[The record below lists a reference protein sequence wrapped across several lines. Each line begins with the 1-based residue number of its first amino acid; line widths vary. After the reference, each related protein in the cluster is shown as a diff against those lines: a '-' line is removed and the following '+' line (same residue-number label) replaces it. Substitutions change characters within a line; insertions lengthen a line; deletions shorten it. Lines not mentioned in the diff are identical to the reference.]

1 MNIRNNLTKIHTSEP
16 IFLHTNDNVKIYIRI
31 LLPKKRKYIKDNNKL
46 NYLYHYKIIINNL
59 IFNNKISIINIL
71 NLIYN
76 KKVIIIPIIV
86 KYHNMSEF
94 IINNNKIYTFD
105 FKGKRNIKKLHRF
118 IFNKSNIENIKFTN
132 NRSLF
137 NILYINNIN
146 NNLLNNNNNNE
157 NYINLNLLNINNTI
171 LSNLNNRYIIGYNML
186 YAGKLPKADSSARS
200 IKRNTMIGA
209 FHNSNISKNIHY
221 NYNRNGLASVIGT
234 IAQY

>member
-1 MNIRNNLTKIHTSEP
+1 MNIRDNLTKIHTSEP

-31 LLPKKRKYIKDNNKL
+31 LLPKKRKFIKNNKL

-71 NLIYN
+71 SSIYN

-105 FKGKRNIKKLHRF
+105 FKGKRNIKKLQRF
-118 IFNKSNIENIKFTN
+118 VFNKSNIENIKFTN

-146 NNLLNNNNNNE
+146 NTLLNNN
-157 NYINLNLLNINNTI
+157 YTNLNLLNINNTI

-186 YAGKLPKADSSARS
+186 YAGKLPKADSSARA